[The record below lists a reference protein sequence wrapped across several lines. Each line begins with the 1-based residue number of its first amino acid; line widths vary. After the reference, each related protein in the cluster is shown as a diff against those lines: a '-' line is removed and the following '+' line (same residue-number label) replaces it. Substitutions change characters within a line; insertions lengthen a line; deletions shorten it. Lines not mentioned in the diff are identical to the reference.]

1 MLCATSSASSRPRQ
15 RRRLGPPRPSPS
27 ALELARAPSSI
38 CPHCG
43 RNSKTVQGVCA
54 DCWGSKGGRQ
64 FWLSKQAPRA
74 SILDDLEDI
83 LGFDPL
89 HPFALVATALLV
101 PALIALV
108 LWTLG

>member
-1 MLCATSSASSRPRQ
+1 LAPTSA
-15 RRRLGPPRPSPS
+15 
-27 ALELARAPSSI
+27 

-43 RNSKTVQGVCA
+43 RQTKTVQGVCA

-64 FWLSKQAPRA
+64 FWVRKDGPRA
-74 SILDDLEDI
+74 GALDDLEVI

-89 HPFALVATALLV
+89 HPVALVLAALAI
-101 PALIALV
+101 PALVALV